1 MSKRTSIAGILILLG
16 IVTYRLDTIP
26 SYIFSNRYLYNNF
39 RGEKR
44 MIKDKLKEKR
54 KESKITQEMLAE
66 KLHVSR
72 TTISSWETGRTY
84 PDLNMVVKISDIFD
98 VSLDY
103 LLKGDEK
110 VVRKISKDSQKGRIY
125 TKISIILGILIL
137 LIGIYFLV
145 WKVKVNNLYQNIYDQ
160 NWTENK
166 FDYSKVEDSI
176 EYKVNKVL
184 TYKIW
189 EIPNELVLTAEAKY
203 TEGNQAYING
213 VSIIDYDG
221 NKDKFKVSW
230 SNRDLIGQ
238 TIFMDSSFEYDK
250 NLQPLEQQTVSY
262 EFEKIFNNE
271 LEVERPY
278 MNDYL
283 NKVEKEWLNINK

>member
-1 MSKRTSIAGILILLG
+1 
-16 IVTYRLDTIP
+16 
-26 SYIFSNRYLYNNF
+26 
-39 RGEKR
+39 

-110 VVRKISKDSQKGRIY
+110 VVSKISKDSQKGRIY
-125 TKISIILGILIL
+125 TKISVVLVLLVLILGI
-137 LIGIYFLV
+137 YFVV
-145 WKVKVNNLYQNIYDQ
+145 WKVKVNNLYQNINNQ
-160 NWTENK
+160 NWTENE
-166 FDYSKVEDSI
+166 FDYSKVQDSI
-176 EYKVNKVL
+176 EYKVNKVI

-189 EIPNELVLTAEAKY
+189 DIPNELTITAEAKY
-203 TEGNQAYING
+203 TEGSQAYING
-213 VSIIDYDG
+213 VSIVDYDG

-238 TIFMDSSFEYDK
+238 TIFMDTSFKYDK
-250 NLQPLEQQTVSY
+250 NLQSLEQQTVSY
-262 EFEKIFNNE
+262 EFEKIFNDE
-271 LEVERPY
+271 LEIERPY
-278 MNDYL
+278 MKDFLDKTN
-283 NKVEKEWLNINK
+283 NEWLKINK